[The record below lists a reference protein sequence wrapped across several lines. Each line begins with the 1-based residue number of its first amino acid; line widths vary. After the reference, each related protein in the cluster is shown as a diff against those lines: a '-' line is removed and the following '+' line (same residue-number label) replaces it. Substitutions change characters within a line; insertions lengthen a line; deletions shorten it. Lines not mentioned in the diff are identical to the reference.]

1 MIKPFFA
8 NIMVAVNG
16 SDASIA
22 AAKFAI
28 VMAKAYR
35 CKLSAVYVVDTA
47 AIRKLSL
54 SKIFIQEESQEFEMN
69 LQSDG
74 DRYLAF
80 VEELAKKKGLSIT
93 KEIRQ
98 GAVSTEILAA
108 AEDKNADLIIL
119 GGWERDRG
127 PKDIVYT
134 TYREIMAN
142 AKCSVMLAKE
152 PYIEQMYKQA

>member
-1 MIKPFFA
+1 MIKTFFT

-22 AAKFAI
+22 AAKYAI
-28 VMAKAYR
+28 VLAKAYQ

-54 SKIFIQEESQEFEMN
+54 SKMFIQEESQEFEMN

-74 DRYLAF
+74 DRYLDF
-80 VEELAKKKGLSIT
+80 VEELAQAKGISIS
-93 KEIRQ
+93 KIIRQ

-108 AEDKNADLIIL
+108 ADDKRADLLIM
-119 GGWERDRG
+119 GGWEKDRG

-142 AKCSVMLAKE
+142 SKCSVLLAKD
-152 PYIEQMYKQA
+152 PYIDQMYKQA